1 MWWRWQRLL
10 VEKRGNLFCLR
21 GWGGVQYLHMSLIL
35 LLAEPKK
42 YGWILLNLSTT
53 KYFAAPSVSALQHT
67 LFCTAPSCP
76 SFPQICVPSQ
86 IPGARNNN
94 WQFVLQKVK
103 KKLPDLASDLRS
115 FPASWCKK
123 QLTVCFTKSRKKLP
137 DLASD
142 LRSFPY
148 SWRKKQQW
156 TVCFTKSKKGCQTL
170 GLAAAFDAAVLEA
183 GCPGADITAW
193 CTQPCF
199 I

>member
-1 MWWRWQRLL
+1 MISHVSYPSPGRT
-10 VEKRGNLFCLR
+10 
-21 GWGGVQYLHMSLIL
+21 
-35 LLAEPKK
+35 KK
-42 YGWILLNLSTT
+42 IWLDIIEFKHHKVLCSTISQC
-53 KYFAAPSVSALQHT
+53 FAAYTILYSAFL
-67 LFCTAPSCP
+67 
-76 SFPQICVPSQ
+76 SFFSSDLCSFSDSWYKKQQLTVCFTKS
-86 IPGARNNN
+86 R
-94 WQFVLQKVK
+94 

-183 GCPGADITAW
+183 GCPGADITA
-193 CTQPCF
+193 
-199 I
+199 